1 MSLMSASQL
10 TRRQVISGGVLGMAG
25 VSRFVGT
32 AHAAMASGDPT
43 VSAVAAAAPAAGR
56 PPGQSAGTFTIGGDL
71 IVNRMGFGAMRITG
85 SDIWGEPKDPA
96 EARRVLRRA
105 VELGVNFIDTADAY
119 GPEVSERLIA
129 ESLAPYPGGLVIATK
144 GGLLRPSAPQWV
156 PDGRPE
162 HLRAACEGSLKR
174 LKLARID
181 LYQLHAIDPKVP
193 LEDSL
198 GELARLKQEG
208 KIRHVG
214 VSNFTADELA
224 RARRVVPVVSVQNRY
239 NLADRR
245 SEEVL
250 RVCTREGLA
259 FIPWAPLA
267 SGSTSRLEGGGER
280 RSDKAGALEKVAAAH
295 GVSVMQVAIA
305 WLLARSPAMLPIPGT
320 SSVAHLEEDIAAAR
334 LQLAPAELAALG

>member
-1 MSLMSASQL
+1 MSASQL
-10 TRRQVISGGVLGMAG
+10 TRRQVITGGVLGMAG
-25 VSRFVGT
+25 VVRFAGT

-43 VSAVAAAAPAAGR
+43 ASAPAPAGPAAGR
-56 PPGQSAGTFTIGGDL
+56 PLAQSAGTFTIGGDL

-129 ESLAPYPGGLVIATK
+129 ESLAPYPRGLVIATK

-162 HLRAACEGSLKR
+162 HLREACEGSLRR

-181 LYQLHAIDPKVP
+181 LYQLHTIDPKVP

-280 RSDKAGALEKVAAAH
+280 QSDKAGALEKVAAAH

-305 WLLARSPAMLPIPGT
+305 WLLAKSPAMLPIPGT

-334 LQLAPAELAALG
+334 LQLGPAELAALG